1 MQTPLDPPGI
11 RPVRQPGSPNRL
23 PGMSLGWGQALSASL
38 WSGLLLVG
46 TAAGRAAGA
55 LPAPLPPG
63 VQVVWELDR
72 AFREVTPTR
81 ERICLNGLWRWQP
94 ASPAAEAVPTNRW
107 GFFKVPGSWPGIT
120 DYMQK
125 DSQTVHAHPAWQ
137 DIRLREVT
145 AAWYQ
150 REFTVPAGW
159 GGRRLVLSAEYLHSF
174 ATVFVD
180 GRRVGELHFP
190 AGELDLTGVC
200 RPGARHELSL
210 LVVAL
215 PLRGVLLSYT
225 DTAAAREVQG
235 AVARRGL
242 CGDVF
247 LASTPAGPRLE
258 AVRVRPSVRR
268 GQLTLETALRDL
280 EAAPTYRLEFEVRDG
295 DRPVRAFASP
305 PFRAADL
312 EVGRHTFTEAWR
324 ADKPWDLHTPQHQY
338 TLQVALRDAAGR
350 LLDVL
355 PPVRF
360 GFREFWIEGRDFYL
374 NGSRLFLSTVPLD
387 NAQVSAAA
395 ATYAGARES
404 LERLRSFG
412 INFVYTHNYDCLP
425 GAHLSFAEIL
435 RAADDVGM
443 LVALTQPHFSH
454 YDWAGPAAD
463 HTNGYALHAA
473 FYTRVAGNHPSVVAY
488 ATSHNATGYN
498 EDMNPDLMDG
508 RSAPRD
514 AWARRNVE
522 RALRAEAL
530 LRALDPDR
538 LVYHHASGNL
548 GPMHLSNF
556 YPNFVPVQE
565 LSDWFEPWATRGTKP
580 VFLCEYGAPFTWDWA
595 MYRGW
600 FRGRREFGSAV
611 VPWEFCLAE
620 WNAQFLG
627 DRAFALS
634 EMEKRNLRWEARQ
647 FREGRLWHR
656 WDYPHQLGSTD
667 FPEREPVFA
676 RYLSDNWRAFRTWG
690 LSANSPW
697 EHHILFRLRPGVDR
711 HRREELPVDW
721 ANLQRPGYSP
731 DFLGERF
738 ERFDMAY
745 ARTDW
750 QPTGAGA
757 AILRNNRPLLAWLAG
772 QPARF
777 TSKDHL
783 FLPGE
788 RLEKQL
794 IVINNSRQTV
804 RAVADWTL
812 ALPAP
817 QTGHTNLVLETG
829 QQARLPLAFA
839 LPADLPPGEYRLTA
853 RVAFDPGE
861 VQADEFAVHVLPPR
875 PTPAA
880 RPASAPRLV
889 VFDPRGE
896 TRTLFERLGVAFQA
910 VDAAAETGA
919 HDLLVIG
926 KGALT
931 PDGPAPDIRRVRD
944 GLRVLVFEQTTDVLE
959 QRLGF
964 RVTEYGLR
972 EVFPRLPDHPAL
984 AGLRPEHLR
993 DWRGAATLLPPRL
1006 KYELNPKF
1014 NGAPTVT
1021 WCGLSVTR
1029 AWRCGNQ
1036 GNVAS
1041 VLIEKPA
1048 RGDYLP
1054 LADGGFSLQYS
1065 PLLEYREGA
1074 GVVLFCQMDVTGRTE
1089 REPAAER
1096 LAANLLDYLATWKP
1110 MPERQPL
1117 YVGDPAGRAW
1127 LETAGFRLAA
1137 FPQPEK
1143 GIANA
1148 PAAPVGVSP
1157 TGHGAPLAPAQLLV
1171 VGPGGGVRLTE
1182 ARPAVTQFL
1191 EAGGRLVALGWTQ
1204 ADADALLPFRVT
1216 FTPAEHIVAVFD
1228 PPPTGSPLAGIG
1240 PADVHCRDPRVL
1252 PLVTGGAVPVGNGV
1266 LAVAPRAPVVFCQ
1279 LLPWQF
1285 DYAKNHGL
1293 KRTFR
1298 RAVFLVNRLLANAG
1312 ARGETPLLARWATPV
1327 QAGEPGRWLEGFY
1340 LDRPEEWDDPYRFFR
1355 W

>member
-1 MQTPLDPPGI
+1 MKPAWHLPEQTTATVFNDRAGALRG
-11 RPVRQPGSPNRL
+11 RSRALGLALGS
-23 PGMSLGWGQALSASL
+23 
-38 WSGLLLVG
+38 LL
-46 TAAGRAAGA
+46 AAGA
-55 LPAPLPPG
+55 AWGVEPAAAPLPPG
-63 VQVVWELDR
+63 ARVEWSLER
-72 AFREVTPTR
+72 AWREGTPTR
-81 ERICLNGLWRWQP
+81 ERVCLNGLWRWQP
-94 ASPAAEAVPTNRW
+94 AGEATSNEAGPPPSDHW
-107 GFFKVPGSWPGIT
+107 GWFKVPGPWPGIT

-125 DSQTVHAHPAWQ
+125 DAQTVHAHPAWQ
-137 DIRLREVT
+137 DVRLREVS

-150 REFTVPAGW
+150 REFAVPDGW
-159 GGRRLVLSAEYLHSF
+159 SGRRLVLSAEYLHSF

-200 RPGARHELSL
+200 RPGVRHELSL

-225 DTAAAREVQG
+225 DTAAAREVRG
-235 AVARRGL
+235 EVARRGL

-247 LASTPAGPRLE
+247 LASTPAGARLE
-258 AVRVRPSVRR
+258 EVRVRTSVRR
-268 GQLTLETALRDL
+268 GELTLDAALTGL
-280 EAAPTYRLEFEVRDG
+280 EAGQSYRLEARITDQGREVKASQS
-295 DRPVRAFASP
+295 RAFT
-305 PFRAADL
+305 AAD
-312 EVGRHTFTEAWR
+312 VPSGRFVFTESWR
-324 ADKPWDLHTPQHQY
+324 PEKLWDLHTPQQQY
-338 TLQVALRDAAGR
+338 ELELSLHDADGR
-350 LLDVL
+350 LLDAL
-355 PPVRF
+355 PPQRF

-387 NAQVSAAA
+387 NAQVSVAA

-412 INFVYTHNYDCLP
+412 INFVYAHNYDGLP

-435 RAADDVGM
+435 RAADDAGM

-454 YDWAGPAAD
+454 YDWTGPEAER
-463 HTNGYALHAA
+463 TNGYARHAA
-473 FYTRVAGNHPSVVAY
+473 FYARVAGNHPSVVAY

-530 LRALDPDR
+530 IRALDPDR

-565 LSDWFEPWATRGTKP
+565 LSDWFEPWATHGTKP

-676 RYLSDNWRAFRTWG
+676 RYFTDNWRAFRTWG

-697 EHHILFRLRPGVDR
+697 EHHILFKLRPGVDR
-711 HRREELPVDW
+711 NRREDLPVDW

-772 QPARF
+772 KPARF
-777 TSKDHL
+777 TSKDHV

-788 RLEKQL
+788 RFEKQL

-804 RAVADWTL
+804 RAEAEWTL
-812 ALPAP
+812 ALPGPLAGR
-817 QTGHTNLVLETG
+817 THLVIETG
-829 QQARLPLAFA
+829 QQARVPLAFA

-853 RVAFDPGE
+853 RVAFDTGE
-861 VQADEFAVHVLPPR
+861 VQTDAFAVHVLPPR
-875 PTPAA
+875 PASA
-880 RPASAPRLV
+880 VRPAPAAPRLAL
-889 VFDPRGE
+889 FDPQGE
-896 TRTLFERLGVAFQA
+896 TRALFEALGVTFQT
-910 VDAAAETGA
+910 VDAAFEPGA
-919 HDLLVIG
+919 HDLLVVG

-944 GLRVLVFEQTTDVLE
+944 GLRVLVFEQTADVLE
-959 QRLGF
+959 KRFGF

-1006 KYELNPKF
+1006 KYEPSPKF

-1021 WCGLSVTR
+1021 WCGLPVTR

-1048 RGDYLP
+1048 RGDFLP
-1054 LADGGFSLQYS
+1054 LTDGGFSLQYS

-1096 LAANLLDYLATWKP
+1096 LVASLLDYLATWKP
-1110 MPERQPL
+1110 APERRPV

-1127 LETAGFRLAA
+1127 LEAAGFRVDA
-1137 FPQPEK
+1137 FPPQEEGSATVPV
-1143 GIANA
+1143 
-1148 PAAPVGVSP
+1148 APVGVSP
-1157 TGHGAPLAPAQLLV
+1157 TGHAAKLDPAQLLI
-1171 VGPGGGVRLTE
+1171 VGPGGAAPLAE

-1191 EAGGRLVALGWTQ
+1191 KAGGRLVALGWTQ
-1204 ADADALLPFRVT
+1204 ADAEALLPFRVT
-1216 FTPAEHIVAVFD
+1216 FTPAEHIAAVFD

-1240 PADVHCRDPRVL
+1240 PADVHCRDPRLL
-1252 PLVTGGAVPVGNGV
+1252 PRVTGGAVPVGDGV
-1266 LAVAPRAPVVFCQ
+1266 LAVAAGAPVVFCQ

-1285 DYAKNHGL
+1285 DYAQNYGL

-1298 RAVFLVNRLLANAG
+1298 RAAFLVNRLLANAG

-1327 QAGEPGRWLEGFY
+1327 RPGEPGRWLEGFY
-1340 LDRPEEWDDPYRFFR
+1340 LDRPGEWDDPYRFFR